1 MSAREP
7 HRCVLCGELVAAAG
21 PGVFDLT
28 MGADN
33 RRGSCVTL
41 RWCRTCAEADPLQ
54 MAMAEADADGTDD
67 DFARCYLA
75 IIDRCRAEAPAQL
88 RARVDVRRDTDMPG
102 MTLRG
107 RGDDWGRITRR

>member
-21 PGVFDLT
+21 PNVMDLT
-28 MGADN
+28 LTSPE
-33 RRGSCVTL
+33 RRGSCVVL
-41 RWCRTCAEADPLQ
+41 RWCRGCFIADPLHV
-54 MAMAEADADGTDD
+54 AMAEADATGTDE

-75 IIDRCRAEAPAQL
+75 IIDRCVAESPAQL

-107 RGDDWGRITRR
+107 RGESWGRITRR

>member
-41 RWCRTCAEADPLQ
+41 RWCRPCAEADPLH

-75 IIDRCRAEAPAQL
+75 IIDRCRADAPAQL

-107 RGDDWGRITRR
+107 RGDAWGRIMRR